1 MSLKII
7 FMGTPEFSVPI
18 LKTIEASK
26 HKIIAVY
33 TQPPKKKSRGQKI
46 IKSPVHEYAQQMK
59 LTVRCPASLVSE
71 EEYNFIKMLNAD
83 IAIVVA
89 YGKLLPLKILNLNNT
104 KFLNIHASL
113 LPKWR
118 GAAPIQRAIMNMD
131 KVTGI
136 SIMKIIEELDAGPVM
151 KFIKIDLKKDSNY
164 ESLSHEISS
173 LSSSVIIDCLD
184 IVEKGKE
191 RFIPQDSTKAT
202 YAKKIKK
209 EETKI
214 NWNDKAKNIVAK
226 INALYLNP
234 GSWFKLGKSRIK
246 VLKAKEI
253 KIQGNP
259 GEIINEKLTIGS
271 SENSVQI
278 LKLQKEGKK
287 SMKVNDFLVGNKIDV
302 GSNLNET

>member
-59 LTVRCPASLVSE
+59 LTVRCPASLDSE

-226 INALYLNP
+226 INALYPNP
-234 GSWFKLGKSRIK
+234 GSWYKLGKSRIK

>member
-59 LTVRCPASLVSE
+59 LTVRCPASLDSE

-191 RFIPQDSTKAT
+191 RFIPQDSTKAN

-226 INALYLNP
+226 INALYPNP

>member
-59 LTVRCPASLVSE
+59 LTVRCPASLDSE

-226 INALYLNP
+226 INALYPNP